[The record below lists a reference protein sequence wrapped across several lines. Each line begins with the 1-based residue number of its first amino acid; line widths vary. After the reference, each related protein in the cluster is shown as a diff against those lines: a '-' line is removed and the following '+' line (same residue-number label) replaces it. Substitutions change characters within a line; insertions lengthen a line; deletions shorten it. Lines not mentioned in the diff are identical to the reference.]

1 MGNKFKSRGEIMKK
15 EKIYEIKLNK
25 EEIDFLM
32 AVVTDKMLITFDST
46 APKCN
51 QLCNQLLEHFG
62 LVLRYQ
68 GEEND

>member
-1 MGNKFKSRGEIMKK
+1 MKK

-32 AVVTDKMLITFDST
+32 AIVADKMLITFDST
-46 APKCN
+46 TQK
-51 QLCNQLLEHFG
+51 CNQLLEHFG